1 MYCIICSQWNSFVKL
16 TLKDNT
22 NFQPVGDVGYLKFD
36 EGVIIDVSHALVP
49 HGVWIIIN
57 HAVFTSALLKTSHP
71 PNKKTYPLKDALPK
85 CCTLAF
91 SLWKHNLKQFP

>member
-36 EGVIIDVSHALVP
+36 EGVIIDVSHVLVP
-49 HGVWIIIN
+49 HGDLDN
-57 HAVFTSALLKTSHP
+57 
-71 PNKKTYPLKDALPK
+71 NKPRSVY
-85 CCTLAF
+85 
-91 SLWKHNLKQFP
+91 